1 MNVLITGAT
10 GYIGAAV
17 VAALRHAGHDPI
29 ALARSPRS
37 ADRARALGATVAAGD
52 LRQADRLAE
61 LAARADA
68 VIHTANTN
76 GGDASDVD
84 TNATRALL
92 AALGA
97 SGKPFVYTSGVWV
110 LGATGDRVVDEG
122 APLDP
127 IPLIAWRAGLEA
139 EVTAARGVRGIVLR
153 PGVVF
158 GDDGGIPAKVG
169 RGEIPVVG
177 DGRQRWPLVHVR
189 DLAELYVRALRAP
202 LGAILHGVATTATM
216 RDIAL
221 LGAASRRAGGV
232 SSLPLAAA
240 RERFGAFADALALDQ
255 VVSAARTR
263 ALTGWQPVRRSLI
276 EELLGGAGSTDA
288 AA

>member
-1 MNVLITGAT
+1 MDVLITGGT

-17 VAALRHAGHDPI
+17 VAALRQAGHNPI
-29 ALARSPRS
+29 AVAHSPRS
-37 ADRARALGATVAAGD
+37 ADHARALGATVAAGD
-52 LRQADRLAE
+52 LRQPERLAE

-76 GGDASDVD
+76 GGDAADVD
-84 TNATRALL
+84 ANATRALL
-92 AALGA
+92 AALAA
-97 SGKPFVYTSGVWV
+97 SGKPFVYTSGTWV
-110 LGATGDRVVDEG
+110 LGSTGDRVVDEN
-122 APLDP
+122 AALDP

-139 EVTAARGVRGIVLR
+139 EVTVARGVRGIVVR

-158 GDDGGIPAKVG
+158 GDNGGIPAKVA
-169 RGEIPVVG
+169 RGEIAVVG

-189 DLAELYVRALRAP
+189 DLAELYVRAP

-221 LGAASRRAGGV
+221 LGAASRRADGV

-255 VVSAARTR
+255 VVSASRTR
-263 ALTGWQPVRRSLI
+263 TLTGWKPVRRSLI
-276 EELLGGAGSTDA
+276 EELLGGPDYPA
-288 AA
+288 AAA